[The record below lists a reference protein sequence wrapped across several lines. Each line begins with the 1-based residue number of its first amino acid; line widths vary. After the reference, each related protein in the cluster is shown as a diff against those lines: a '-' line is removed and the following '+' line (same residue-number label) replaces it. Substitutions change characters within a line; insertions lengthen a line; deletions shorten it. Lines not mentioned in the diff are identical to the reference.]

1 MTVSMDGLRWQLVR
15 NYNSLTRKLNSN
27 IIDKPHDPEIRI
39 DPDRIQNEMDQLRSL
54 IVTLAYMYQEGEDGY
69 KILENP
75 TFESFN
81 EEEEDEEE

>member
-15 NYNSLTRKLNSN
+15 NYNSLTRKLNSK
-27 IIDKPHDPEIRI
+27 IDGQPHDPEIRI
-39 DPDRIQNEMDQLRSL
+39 EPSRIQSEMDQLRSL

-81 EEEEDEEE
+81 EEEEYEEY

>member
-15 NYNSLTRKLNSN
+15 NYNSLTRKLNEK
-27 IIDKPHDPEIRI
+27 IIDKPFDPEIRI

-54 IVTLAYMYQEGEDGY
+54 IVTLAYMYQEGEGGY
-69 KILENP
+69 EILENP

-81 EEEEDEEE
+81 EEYEEDEE